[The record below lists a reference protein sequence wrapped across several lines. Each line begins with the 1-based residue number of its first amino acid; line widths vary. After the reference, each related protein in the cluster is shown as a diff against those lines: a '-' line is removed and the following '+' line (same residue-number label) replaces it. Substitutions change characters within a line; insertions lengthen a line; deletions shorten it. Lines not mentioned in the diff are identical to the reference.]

1 MIISFPHV
9 FPPHLW
15 VFGISYILGNF
26 IKAKIIGLLVIMSL
40 VLMVLLVILMM
51 SLVLLVLLLMMPIL
65 PLVLLVMTLV
75 CSGGG
80 LEAE

>member
-1 MIISFPHV
+1 MSSKGDRQTAELEVHGD
-9 FPPHLW
+9 H
-15 VFGISYILGNF
+15 
-26 IKAKIIGLLVIMSL
+26 IGVIGDDVVGLMGFLVIMSL

-65 PLVLLVMTLV
+65 PLVLV
-75 CSGGG
+75 CSGG